1 MEDTPEVRHFEYRTP
16 RHPFSA
22 TLDVEVA
29 QGERCRVIKV
39 QGIDISV
46 DGIAVEADHQ
56 FGPEE
61 PVILM
66 VPLWEHS
73 VVRITGRLLYQS
85 EDQCRF
91 AFEFCSADQ
100 CVQIQELVTQLSR
113 HR

>member
-1 MEDTPEVRHFEYRTP
+1 MEETPDVRNFEYRTP
-16 RHPFSA
+16 RHPFSGL
-22 TLDVEVA
+22 LDVEVA
-29 QGERCRVIKV
+29 QGERSCVIKA

-46 DGIAVEADHQ
+46 DGIAVEATHR
-56 FGPEE
+56 FGPGE

-73 VVRITGRLLYQS
+73 VVRIAGRLLYQS

-91 AFEFCSADQ
+91 AFEFSSADQ
-100 CVQIQELVTQLSR
+100 CVQIQELITQLSK